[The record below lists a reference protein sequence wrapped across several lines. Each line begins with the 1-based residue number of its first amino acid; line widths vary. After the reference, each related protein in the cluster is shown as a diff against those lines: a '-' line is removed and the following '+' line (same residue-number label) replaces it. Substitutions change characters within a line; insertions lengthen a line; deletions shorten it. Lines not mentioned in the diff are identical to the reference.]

1 MNNMI
6 LAAARPFALAG
17 AMTLAGMAAAIAAE
31 TGRFVMEPMGESFV
45 RMDTQTGE
53 MSVCAMDGAE
63 VICRLGADERSA
75 LLDAIDE
82 LEGRVAVL
90 ERRLNAS
97 AGDAIMR
104 DGLPNPEEF
113 ERGLGYMEE
122 FFRRFMGIVEDME
135 DNDGNRT

>member
-1 MNNMI
+1 MKNALI
-6 LAAARPFALAG
+6 KTARPFALAG
-17 AMTLAGMAAAIAAE
+17 AIVLAGMTATIAAE
-31 TGRFVMEPMGESFV
+31 AGRFVMEPMGEGFV

-53 MSVCAMDGAE
+53 MSVCKMDGDE

-82 LEGRVAVL
+82 LEGRVAIL
-90 ERRLNAS
+90 ERRLNAG

-104 DGLPNPEEF
+104 DGLPDPEEF

-122 FFRRFMGIVEDME
+122 FMRRFMGIVNEME
-135 DNDGNRT
+135 NSGNRT